1 MVKQVV
7 KRDGRLVKFN
17 RAKIVSA
24 IQSAME
30 ESGDIIN
37 LDVANEIAYKIAATE
52 EEILNVDAIHK
63 QVEKGLSKG
72 GFKKALKT
80 YKSYR
85 NQRDI
90 ARKAPSRKAFK
101 EIIEAKPSDVTRENA
116 NMNADTPA
124 GMMMKFASENTKS
137 YAKDILLTEATK
149 EAVEANII
157 HIHDLDYY
165 PTKSLTC
172 IQHPLDRLFDGGFT
186 AGHGESRAPKRIET
200 AAIQACISME
210 AIQNEMHGGQ
220 AIPAFDFYL
229 APYVRRTFIEEI
241 IKLQDITCCSLCHLH
256 NVEIKDYLKADT
268 CSLEGDDK
276 LVQIAINSTVDRVHQ
291 AMEAFVHNMNMI
303 HSRGG
308 NQVVFSSINYG
319 TDTSAEGR
327 CIIREILNTTYEG
340 VGNGSTAIFPIQI
353 WKKKRGVS
361 YLPEDKNYD
370 LYELA
375 CKVSARRFFPNFV
388 NLDASF
394 NQHELWDSND
404 PKRYQHEVATMGCR
418 TRVFENRFGD
428 KTSIGRGNLSFTT
441 INIVRLAIESA
452 IETGLIYKRK
462 GNKHYTL
469 AHHEDCEETKRKLTL
484 AECEKKFFEKLD
496 NAMDIAAKQLD
507 ERFNF
512 QKTAL
517 KKQFP
522 LLMNGMWN
530 GSEKLNAEDTIETV
544 INQGTLGLGF
554 IGLAEAL
561 IALRGSHHGESE
573 WAQELGLKIVTHMR
587 DKANEYSEK
596 YQHNYSILATPAEGL
611 SGKFTKGDKEK
622 YGEIYGITDKEY
634 YTNSNHVPVYYK
646 CSPSHKAKVEGP
658 YHDLTRGGHIFYV
671 EMDGDATHNPE
682 AIMRIVDLMDAY
694 NIGYCSVNHNR
705 NRCMKCGYENAE
717 KEMTVCPKCGS
728 KDIDTLQRITGY
740 LVGTTSRWNNAKL
753 SELRDRVTHDNK
765 NTVGT
770 NEN

>member
-7 KRDGRLVKFN
+7 KRDGRVVKFN
-17 RAKIVSA
+17 RSKIASA

-30 ESGDIIN
+30 ESGDDIN
-37 LDVANEIAYKIAATE
+37 YDVANTIALKISEIDDE
-52 EEILNVDAIHK
+52 VLEVDAIHK
-63 QVEKGLSKG
+63 QVEKGLSKA
-72 GFKKALKT
+72 GFKKSLKM

-85 NQRDI
+85 TKRDI
-90 ARKAPSRKAFK
+90 ARKAPSRRAFK
-101 EIIEAKPSDVTRENA
+101 EIIEAKASEVTRENA

-137 YAKDILLTEATK
+137 YAKDILLSESARD
-149 EAVEANII
+149 AMDANFI

-229 APYVRRTFIEEI
+229 APYVRKTFIEELN
-241 IKLQDITCCSLCHLH
+241 KLQDITKHSLTHLH
-256 NVEIKDYLKADT
+256 NIEIDDYVKKDVSMLD
-268 CSLEGDDK
+268 GDE
-276 LVQIAINSTVDRVHQ
+276 LYTQYAMNATVDRVHQ

-327 CIIREILNTTYEG
+327 CIIREILNTTYRG
-340 VGNGSTAIFPIQI
+340 VGNNSTAIFPIQI

-370 LYELA
+370 LYQLA

-394 NQHELWDSND
+394 NQHELWDIND
-404 PKRYQHEVATMGCR
+404 PERYKYEVATMGCR
-418 TRVFENRFGD
+418 TRVFENRFGQ
-428 KTSIGRGNLSFTT
+428 KSSVGRGNLSFTT
-441 INIVRLAIESA
+441 INIVKLAIDAA
-452 IETGLIYKRK
+452 IETGLLYKRK
-462 GNKHYTL
+462 GDKNYTS
-469 AHHEDCEETKRKLTL
+469 AHREDCEESKRNKQLKDCETL
-484 AECEKKFFEKLD
+484 FFGKLD
-496 NAMDIAAKQLD
+496 RAIDIAAKQLD

-512 QKTAL
+512 QKTAI

-530 GSEKLNAEDTIETV
+530 GSDKLDSEDSIESV
-544 INQGTLGLGF
+544 INQGTLGIGF

-573 WAQELGLKIVTHMR
+573 WAQELGLRIVTHMR

-611 SGKFTKGDKEK
+611 SGKFTKCDKDK
-622 YGEIYGITDKEY
+622 YGVIDGITDKEY

-646 CSPSHKAKVEGP
+646 CTPSHKAKVEGP

-671 EMDGDATHNPE
+671 EVDGDATHNPE
-682 AIMRIVDLMDAY
+682 AIMRIVDLMDKY

-705 NRCMKCGYENAE
+705 NRCLKCGYENAE
-717 KEMTVCPKCGS
+717 KEMNTCPKCGS
-728 KDIDTLQRITGY
+728 EDIDTLQRITGY

-753 SELRDRVTHDNK
+753 SELRDRVTH
-765 NTVGT
+765 
-770 NEN
+770 E